1 MSSAR
6 ATYECKPECKPNF
19 KPAMSTELCGAPL
32 RRQDQ
37 EASTFL
43 AGANKFPSAQMI
55 TH

>member
-6 ATYECKPECKPNF
+6 ATYEWKPKF
-19 KPAMSTELCGAPL
+19 KPAVFTELCGAPHWSH
-32 RRQDQ
+32 DQ

-43 AGANKFPSAQMI
+43 AGSNKFPSAEMI